1 MDRRD
6 IEFNAEGVI
15 LRGWLYRGEGVSGQT
30 WATCSVNVC
39 RGHVSTRQRQRRL
52 RHCTC
57 AISPPHGRSR
67 GRASTHSFRDV
78 DLTAPVGHRA
88 ASGSAVT
95 SCTIFAPA
103 AERAIRSTARPSS
116 PNRHDA
122 SSLPLTTARGSSSR
136 CSKTQRGSRR
146 CGALVYGCRT
156 GPASGCPVKLEEP
169 PNAANTSSTSS
180 SCSPEANPG
189 YPQPRSTPRR
199 PDQVENREHSNDK
212 FGSPSGWQRPVH
224 GHPYDHADPACGKTS
239 PPLQ

>member
-39 RGHVSTRQRQRRL
+39 RGHVSTRQRQRRS

-57 AISPPHGRSR
+57 AISPPDGRSR
-67 GRASTHSFRDV
+67 GRLSTHSFPDV
-78 DLTAPVGHRA
+78 DLTAHVGQRA
-88 ASGSAVT
+88 ASESAVT

-103 AERAIRSTARPSS
+103 AERATRSAARPSS

-146 CGALVYGCRT
+146 CG
-156 GPASGCPVKLEEP
+156 P
-169 PNAANTSSTSS
+169 PSSRRAEQAQPQVARSS
-180 SCSPEANPG
+180 SKSR
-189 YPQPRSTPRR
+189 QTRQTPLRR
-199 PDQVENREHSNDK
+199 PRHAHRRPTLAIRNLEARREDLT
-212 FGSPSGWQRPVH
+212 R
-224 GHPYDHADPACGKTS
+224 
-239 PPLQ
+239 

>member
-39 RGHVSTRQRQRRL
+39 RGHVSTRQRQRRS

-67 GRASTHSFRDV
+67 GRLSTHSFPDV
-78 DLTAPVGHRA
+78 DLTAHVGHRA
-88 ASGSAVT
+88 ASESAVT

-103 AERAIRSTARPSS
+103 AERATRSAARPSS

-146 CGALVYGCRT
+146 CG
-156 GPASGCPVKLEEP
+156 P
-169 PNAANTSSTSS
+169 PSSRRAEQAQPQVARSS
-180 SCSPEANPG
+180 SKSR
-189 YPQPRSTPRR
+189 QTRQTPLRR
-199 PDQVENREHSNDK
+199 PRHAHR
-212 FGSPSGWQRPVH
+212 RPTLIT
-224 GHPYDHADPACGKTS
+224 ATS
-239 PPLQ
+239 

>member
-15 LRGWLYRGEGVSGQT
+15 LRGWLYRGEGASGQT

-39 RGHVSTRQRQRRL
+39 RGHVSTRQRQRRS

-57 AISPPHGRSR
+57 GISPPHGRSR
-67 GRASTHSFRDV
+67 GRVSTHSFRDV

-146 CGALVYGCRT
+146 CG
-156 GPASGCPVKLEEP
+156 P
-169 PNAANTSSTSS
+169 PSSRRAEQAQPQVARSS
-180 SCSPEANPG
+180 SKSR
-189 YPQPRSTPRR
+189 QTRQTPLRR
-199 PDQVENREHSNDK
+199 PRHAHRRPTLSTRNLVACREDLTSYK
-212 FGSPSGWQRPVH
+212 SGTFQ
-224 GHPYDHADPACGKTS
+224 
-239 PPLQ
+239 

>member
-15 LRGWLYRGEGVSGQT
+15 LRGWLYRGEGASGQT

-39 RGHVSTRQRQRRL
+39 RGHDSTRRN
-52 RHCTC
+52 
-57 AISPPHGRSR
+57 GRSR
-67 GRASTHSFRDV
+67 GRVSTHSFRDV

-146 CGALVYGCRT
+146 CG
-156 GPASGCPVKLEEP
+156 P
-169 PNAANTSSTSS
+169 PSFRRAEQAQ
-180 SCSPEANPG
+180 
-189 YPQPRSTPRR
+189 PQVARSRSKSRQTRQTPLRR
-199 PDQVENREHSNDK
+199 PRHAHRRPTLATRNLVARREDLTRYK
-212 FGSPSGWQRPVH
+212 SGTFQ
-224 GHPYDHADPACGKTS
+224 
-239 PPLQ
+239 